1 MAIIPATAIFALN
14 PAHVDADQKINYRT
28 PQANKIYKQAV
39 CPVHEAKYDLEEAGL
54 ATCLQVR
61 DDQIT
66 QSMWEAIF
74 SIPELLNATSSP
86 HNHIHMLMMNYY
98 IVTKS
103 QLINLSTHGLAITI
117 WYVKILLTPF
127 NV

>member
-28 PQANKIYKQAV
+28 PQANKIYKQVV
-39 CPVHEAKYDLEEAGL
+39 CPVHETKYDLEEAGL

-66 QSMWEAIF
+66 ESMWEAIF
-74 SIPELLNATSSP
+74 CIPELLNAASTP
-86 HNHIHMLMMNYY
+86 HNHIHMLMM
-98 IVTKS
+98 TMALS
-103 QLINLSTHGLAITI
+103 QRAN
-117 WYVKILLTPF
+117 
-127 NV
+127 